1 MRVTS
6 KGQVTIPQAI
16 RGKLGIVPGESE
28 VSFVEEKDGRV
39 RLELDTDAD
48 AASRFHTLRG
58 IASVKLSTD
67 AIMTITRGD

>member
-28 VSFVEEKDGRV
+28 VSFVEGEDGRV
-39 RLELDTDAD
+39 QLRLDTDA
-48 AASRFHTLRG
+48 AAMSRFHALRG
-58 IASVKLSTD
+58 IASLKLSTD